1 MALKKIS
8 FFKSEETGF
17 LLFTPLEKIK
27 EKKLIWGG
35 GSFDVRH
42 AKLTAQFVSRFIRH
56 PNLSYKQNVADEYK
70 EARKP
75 RREGDVNV
83 NNFGV

>member
-35 GSFDVRH
+35 GEFRRSPCKTHRSVRISIYSSSE
-42 AKLTAQFVSRFIRH
+42 LV
-56 PNLSYKQNVADEYK
+56 L
-70 EARKP
+70 
-75 RREGDVNV
+75 
-83 NNFGV
+83 